1 MYLPKVPKIIRASF
15 PKILWNMPNHKKE
28 VFLTFDDGPHPTIT
42 PWVLEQLKNVNA
54 KATFFCVGKNVQLYP
69 NIFEQVV
76 ATGHT
81 IGNHTFNHLSAFKST
96 IPNYLENIETCNEIF
111 ESKYFR
117 PPYGLL
123 RPRSIKQIQKKY
135 KIVMWNVL
143 SYDFDANISQE
154 QCFKNVASNIKN
166 GSIVVFHDSDKA
178 KNHLEYALPKIL
190 EKLQKDGYEM
200 KAL

>member
-1 MYLPKVPKIIRASF
+1 MYLPKVPKIISATF
-15 PKILWNMPNHKKE
+15 PKILWSMPSQKKE
-28 VFLTFDDGPHPTIT
+28 VFLTFDDGPHPIIT

-69 NIFEQVV
+69 EIFEQI
-76 ATGHT
+76 TGEGHT

-96 IPNYLENIETCNEIF
+96 IPEYIENINACNDVF
-111 ESKYFR
+111 EAKYFR

-123 RPRSIKQIQKKY
+123 RPRSIKQIQANY
-135 KIVMWNVL
+135 KIVMWDVL
-143 SYDFDANISQE
+143 SYDFDIKITKE
-154 QCFKNVASNIKN
+154 QCYKNVAMNVKN

-178 KNHLEYALPKIL
+178 KNNLEYALPKIL
-190 EKLQKDGYEM
+190 EKLQKEGYEI